1 MPTIVAEELSDTD
14 IVPLEVSLAVRLLS
28 PLNDPE
34 AVPLAEAEEEAVDVL
49 EDVILFVKKDVKL
62 GVFVIRGFRVAVG
75 AEVGVRVCLDVG
87 VKLTLDVPLF
97 DTVLEGEAV
106 LVCIL
111 EPVPIT
117 LELVVFVT
125 RGVVDGLAVA
135 VAVLELKIDLDA
147 VELPVCVLELEIVDV
162 DV

>member
-1 MPTIVAEELSDTD
+1 MPTIVKEEPSDTD
-14 IVPLEVSLAVRLLS
+14 IVPLEVSLAVRVS
-28 PLNDPE
+28 PLNDPD

-49 EDVILFVKKDVKL
+49 EDVILFVKKAVKL

-111 EPVPIT
+111 VPVPIT

-125 RGVVDGLAVA
+125 RGVVDGLAVG
-135 VAVLELKIDLDA
+135 VAVLELKIDLDT